1 LLLQE
6 KTKHRTGAESNAQ
19 RSRLR
24 GGETWPGL
32 IVPVSE
38 TGMGFMKRLLPFF
51 VCFWVCFGLLLPA
64 GAGAEELIRKGETL
78 DLQRCIAIALSRHPG
93 IQAAA
98 GALMAGD
105 SRIGQARS
113 GYYPQLNGSAGY
125 SRTDPTTS
133 AGQVYDS
140 YSSSVSLSQNLY
152 DFGKTSTQVKIQ
164 ELNRDSSRS
173 DLDNVRTQVR
183 FGVKQAYFGL
193 LQAGRNRDVSRE
205 VVGQFQQHLE
215 QARAFFEVGTKPKFD
230 VTKADVD
237 LSNAKLNL
245 IKAEN
250 AFRLARVALN
260 NAMGLPETPDYDVA
274 DQLSSQRVEIN
285 LEETIRKAY
294 DRRPDLKAIAV
305 KKQSLEQG
313 IELARRGNYPS
324 VSGNAGYGWGGGS
337 FPLDQGWN
345 FGAQLNVPLFSGFS
359 TKYQVAEAQ
368 ANLDVL
374 AANEALLRQ
383 TIDQDVRQAW
393 LNLQEAADRGAAA
406 ELIVRQAEENLEL
419 ANGRYASGVGSP
431 IEVTDALVAASN
443 AKTAQISALYDYK
456 LAQSSLEKAAGE
468 P

>member
-1 LLLQE
+1 
-6 KTKHRTGAESNAQ
+6 
-19 RSRLR
+19 
-24 GGETWPGL
+24 
-32 IVPVSE
+32 
-38 TGMGFMKRLLPFF
+38 MKRLLLFV
-51 VCFWVCFGLLLPA
+51 VCFWVCFGSILPA
-64 GAGAEELIRKGETL
+64 GAGAEALVRTGEML

-98 GALMAGD
+98 GTLRAGD

-113 GYYPQLNGSAGY
+113 DYYPQLNGSAGY
-125 SRTDPTTS
+125 SRTNPTTS

-173 DLDNVRTQVR
+173 DLDNVRTQVS

-215 QARAFFEVGTKPKFD
+215 QASAFFEVGTKPKFD
-230 VTKADVD
+230 VTKAEVD

-250 AFRLARVALN
+250 AVRLARVALN
-260 NAMGLPETPDYDVA
+260 NAMGLPEAPDYEVA
-274 DQLSSQRVEIN
+274 DQLSSQRVEID
-285 LEETIRKAY
+285 LDETIRKAY

-305 KKQSLEQG
+305 KKQSLEQS
-313 IELARRGNYPS
+313 IELARKGYYPS
-324 VSGNAGYGWGGGS
+324 VTGNAGYGWGGGS
-337 FPLDQGWN
+337 FPLEQGWS

-383 TIDQDVRQAW
+383 TIDQDVKQAW
-393 LNLQEAADRGAAA
+393 LNLHEAADRGVAA
-406 ELIVRQAEENLEL
+406 ELIVRQAAENLEL

>member
-1 LLLQE
+1 
-6 KTKHRTGAESNAQ
+6 
-19 RSRLR
+19 
-24 GGETWPGL
+24 
-32 IVPVSE
+32 
-38 TGMGFMKRLLPFF
+38 MGVMKRLFLFL
-51 VCFWVCFGLLLPA
+51 VCFGVCFGSILPA
-64 GAGAEELIRKGETL
+64 RAGAEELIRKGETL
-78 DLQRCIAIALSRHPG
+78 DLQRCIAIALSRHPV

-98 GALMAGD
+98 GTIRAGD

-113 GYYPQLNGSAGY
+113 GYYPQLNGSTGY
-125 SRTDPTTS
+125 SRTNPTS

-173 DLDNVRTQVR
+173 DLDNIRTQVS

-205 VVGQFQQHLE
+205 VVGQFQQHLD
-215 QARAFFEVGTKPKFD
+215 QAGAFFEVGTKPKFD
-230 VTKADVD
+230 VTKAEVD

-250 AFRLARVALN
+250 AVRLARVALN
-260 NAMGLPETPDYDVA
+260 NAMGLPEAPDYEVA
-274 DQLSSQRVEIN
+274 DQLSSQRVEID
-285 LEETIRKAY
+285 LDETIRKAY
-294 DRRPDLKAIAV
+294 DRRPDLKAITV
-305 KKQSLEQG
+305 KKQSLEQS
-313 IELARRGNYPS
+313 IELARKGYYPS
-324 VSGNAGYGWGGGS
+324 VTGNAGYGWGGGS
-337 FPLDQGWN
+337 FPLDQGWS
-345 FGAQLNVPLFSGFS
+345 FGAQLDVPLFSGFS

-368 ANLDVL
+368 ANLEVL

-383 TIDQDVRQAW
+383 TIDQDVKQAW
-393 LNLQEAADRGAAA
+393 LNLQEAADRGVAA
-406 ELIVRQAEENLEL
+406 ELIVRQAAENLEL

-431 IEVTDALVAASN
+431 IEVTDALVVASN
-443 AKTAQISALYDYK
+443 AKMSQISALYDYK

>member
-1 LLLQE
+1 
-6 KTKHRTGAESNAQ
+6 
-19 RSRLR
+19 
-24 GGETWPGL
+24 
-32 IVPVSE
+32 
-38 TGMGFMKRLLPFF
+38 MKRLLRFLI
-51 VCFWVCFGLLLPA
+51 CFGVCFGLILPA
-64 GAGAEELIRKGETL
+64 GAGAEEPIRKGEML
-78 DLQRCIAIALSRHPG
+78 DLQRCIAIALSGHPG
-93 IQAAA
+93 IQAAI
-98 GALMAGD
+98 GTLRAGD

-133 AGQVYDS
+133 PGQVYDS

-164 ELNRDSSRS
+164 EFNRDSFRS
-173 DLDNVRTQVR
+173 DLDNVRTLVS

-215 QARAFFEVGTKPKFD
+215 QASAFFEVGTKPKFD
-230 VTKADVD
+230 VTKAEVD
-237 LSNAKLNL
+237 LSNAKLTL

-250 AFRLARVALN
+250 AFQLARVALN
-260 NAMGLPETPDYDVA
+260 NAMGLPEAPDYEVA
-274 DQLSSQRVEIN
+274 DQLSSQRVEID
-285 LEETIRKAY
+285 LDETIRKAY
-294 DRRPDLKAIAV
+294 DRRPDLKATAV
-305 KKQSLEQG
+305 KKQSLEQS
-313 IELARRGNYPS
+313 IELARKGYYPS
-324 VSGNAGYGWGGGS
+324 VTGNAGYGWGGGS

-345 FGAQLNVPLFSGFS
+345 FGAQLNVPLFNGFS
-359 TKYQVAEAQ
+359 TKYQVTEAQ

-383 TIDQDVRQAW
+383 TIYQDVKQAW
-393 LNLQEAADRGAAA
+393 LNLQEAADRGVAA
-406 ELIVRQAEENLEL
+406 ELIVRQAAENLEL

>member
-1 LLLQE
+1 
-6 KTKHRTGAESNAQ
+6 
-19 RSRLR
+19 
-24 GGETWPGL
+24 
-32 IVPVSE
+32 
-38 TGMGFMKRLLPFF
+38 MKRSLLFL
-51 VCFWVCFGLLLPA
+51 VCFGVCFGSLLPA
-64 GAGAEELIRKGETL
+64 AGAVEPIRKGETL
-78 DLQRCIAIALSRHPG
+78 DLKSCIAIALSRHPG

-98 GALMAGD
+98 GTLRAGD

-113 GYYPQLNGSAGY
+113 AYYPQLNGSAGY
-125 SRTDPTTS
+125 SRTDPTSASVSAS
-133 AGQVYDS
+133 AGQIYDS

-152 DFGKTSTQVKIQ
+152 DFGRTSTQVKIQ

-173 DLDNVRTQVR
+173 ELDDVRTQVS

-193 LQAGRNRDVSRE
+193 LRAGRNRDVSRE
-205 VVGQFQQHLE
+205 VVGQFQQHLD

-230 VTKADVD
+230 VTKAEVD

-260 NAMGLPETPDYDVA
+260 NAMGLPEAPDYEVA
-274 DQLSSQRVEIN
+274 DQLSFQRKEID

-305 KKQSLEQG
+305 KRQSLEQS
-313 IELARRGNYPS
+313 IELARKGYYPS
-324 VSGNAGYGWGGGS
+324 LSGNAGYGWGGGS
-337 FPLDQGWN
+337 FPLDQGWSY
-345 FGAQLNVPLFSGFS
+345 GAQLNVPLFSGFS
-359 TKYQVAEAQ
+359 TKYQVAEAR

-374 AANEALLRQ
+374 AANDASLRQ
-383 TIDQDVRQAW
+383 AIYQDVKQAW
-393 LNLQEAADRGAAA
+393 LNLQEASDRSAAA
-406 ELIVRQAEENLEL
+406 ELTVRQAAENLEL

-443 AKTAQISALYDYK
+443 AKLAQISALYDYK

>member
-1 LLLQE
+1 
-6 KTKHRTGAESNAQ
+6 
-19 RSRLR
+19 
-24 GGETWPGL
+24 
-32 IVPVSE
+32 
-38 TGMGFMKRLLPFF
+38 MGFMKRLLLFL
-51 VCFWVCFGLLLPA
+51 VCFEVCFGSLLPA
-64 GAGAEELIRKGETL
+64 VAGAEEPIRKGEML
-78 DLQRCIAIALSRHPG
+78 DLQRCIAIALSRHPA

-98 GALMAGD
+98 GTLRAGE

-125 SRTDPTTS
+125 SRTNPTTS

-140 YSSSVSLSQNLY
+140 YSSNLSLSQNLY
-152 DFGKTSTQVKIQ
+152 DFGKTATQVKIQ

-173 DLDNVRTQVR
+173 DLDHIRTQVS
-183 FGVKQAYFGL
+183 FGIKQSYFGL

-205 VVGQFQQHLE
+205 VAKQFQQHLD

-230 VTKADVD
+230 VTKAEVD

-260 NAMGLPETPDYDVA
+260 NAMGLPEAPDYEVA
-274 DQLSSQRVEIN
+274 DQFSFQRVEID
-285 LEETIRKAY
+285 LDETIRKAY
-294 DRRPDLKAIAV
+294 DRRPDLKATAV
-305 KKQSLEQG
+305 KRKSLEQG
-313 IELARRGNYPS
+313 IELARKGYYPS
-324 VSGNAGYGWGGGS
+324 VTGNAGYGWGGGS

-345 FGAQLNVPLFSGFS
+345 VGAQLNVPLFNGFS
-359 TKYQVAEAQ
+359 TKYQVTEAQ

-374 AANEALLRQ
+374 AADEALLRQ

-393 LNLQEAADRGAAA
+393 LNLQEAADRNAAA
-406 ELIVRQAEENLEL
+406 ELIVRQAMENLEL

>member
-1 LLLQE
+1 MKKFLLFL
-6 KTKHRTGAESNAQ
+6 
-19 RSRLR
+19 
-24 GGETWPGL
+24 
-32 IVPVSE
+32 
-38 TGMGFMKRLLPFF
+38 
-51 VCFWVCFGLLLPA
+51 VCFGVCLGSLLPA
-64 GAGAEELIRKGETL
+64 ADAEELIRKGETL
-78 DLQRCIAIALSRHPG
+78 DLQRCIAITMERHPG

-98 GALMAGD
+98 GTLRAGD

-164 ELNRDSSRS
+164 EFNRDSFRS
-173 DLDNVRTQVR
+173 DLDNIRTQVS

-205 VVGQFQQHLE
+205 MVEQFRQHLD
-215 QARAFFEVGTKPKFD
+215 QARAFFEVGAKPKFD
-230 VTKADVD
+230 VTKAEVD

-250 AFRLARVALN
+250 ALRLARVALN
-260 NAMGLPETPDYDVA
+260 NAMGLSEAPDYEVA
-274 DQLSSQRVEIN
+274 DQLSSLRAEIDLN
-285 LEETIRKAY
+285 EILRKAY

-305 KKQSLEQG
+305 KRKSLEQS
-313 IELARRGNYPS
+313 IELARKGYYPS
-324 VSGNAGYGWGGGS
+324 VTGNAGYGWGGGS
-337 FPLDQGWN
+337 FPLDQGWS
-345 FGAQLNVPLFSGFS
+345 FGAQLNIPLFNGYS
-359 TKYQVAEAQ
+359 TKYQVTEAQ
-368 ANLDVL
+368 ANLEVL
-374 AANEALLRQ
+374 AANDALLRQ

-393 LNLQEAADRGAAA
+393 LNLQEAADRGVAA
-406 ELIVRQAEENLEL
+406 ELIVRQAAENLEL

>member
-1 LLLQE
+1 
-6 KTKHRTGAESNAQ
+6 
-19 RSRLR
+19 
-24 GGETWPGL
+24 
-32 IVPVSE
+32 
-38 TGMGFMKRLLPFF
+38 MKRLLRFLI
-51 VCFWVCFGLLLPA
+51 CFGVCFGLILPA
-64 GAGAEELIRKGETL
+64 GAGAEEPIRKGEML
-78 DLQRCIAIALSRHPG
+78 DLQRCIAIALSGHPG
-93 IQAAA
+93 IQAAI
-98 GALMAGD
+98 GTLRAGD

-133 AGQVYDS
+133 PGQVYDS

-164 ELNRDSSRS
+164 EFNRDSFRS
-173 DLDNVRTQVR
+173 DLDNVRTLVS

-215 QARAFFEVGTKPKFD
+215 QASAFFEVGTKPKFD
-230 VTKADVD
+230 VTKAEVD
-237 LSNAKLNL
+237 LSNAKLTL

-250 AFRLARVALN
+250 AFQLARVALN
-260 NAMGLPETPDYDVA
+260 NAMGLPEAPDYEVA
-274 DQLSSQRVEIN
+274 DQLSSQRVEID
-285 LEETIRKAY
+285 LDETIRKAY
-294 DRRPDLKAIAV
+294 DRRPDLKATAV
-305 KKQSLEQG
+305 KKQSLEQS
-313 IELARRGNYPS
+313 IELARKGYYPS
-324 VSGNAGYGWGGGS
+324 VTGNAGYGWGGGS

-345 FGAQLNVPLFSGFS
+345 FGAQLNVPLFNGFS
-359 TKYQVAEAQ
+359 TKYQVTEAQ

-383 TIDQDVRQAW
+383 TIYQDVKQAW

-406 ELIVRQAEENLEL
+406 ELIVRQAAENLEL

>member
-1 LLLQE
+1 
-6 KTKHRTGAESNAQ
+6 
-19 RSRLR
+19 
-24 GGETWPGL
+24 
-32 IVPVSE
+32 
-38 TGMGFMKRLLPFF
+38 MKRLLLFLICF
-51 VCFWVCFGLLLPA
+51 GVCFWVCFGSILTA
-64 GAGAEELIRKGETL
+64 GAGAAEPIRKGEML

-98 GALMAGD
+98 GTLRAGD

-125 SRTDPTTS
+125 SRMDPTST
-133 AGQVYDS
+133 GQVYDS

-173 DLDNVRTQVR
+173 DLDNVRTQVS

-205 VVGQFQQHLE
+205 VVGQFQQHLD
-215 QARAFFEVGTKPKFD
+215 QASAFFEVGTKPKFD
-230 VTKADVD
+230 VTKAEVD

-245 IKAEN
+245 IKTEN

-260 NAMGLPETPDYDVA
+260 NAMGLPEAPDYEVA
-274 DQLSSQRVEIN
+274 DQLSFQRVEID
-285 LEETIRKAY
+285 LDETIRKAY

-313 IELARRGNYPS
+313 IELARKGYYPS
-324 VSGNAGYGWGGGS
+324 VTGNAGYGWGGGS
-337 FPLDQGWN
+337 FPLDQGWSV
-345 FGAQLNVPLFSGFS
+345 GAQLNVPLFSGFL

-383 TIDQDVRQAW
+383 TIDQDVKQAW

-406 ELIVRQAEENLEL
+406 ELIVRQAAENLEL

>member
-1 LLLQE
+1 MISCRCAFSSAGTLF
-6 KTKHRTGAESNAQ
+6 A
-19 RSRLR
+19 
-24 GGETWPGL
+24 
-32 IVPVSE
+32 VSE
-38 TGMGFMKRLLPFF
+38 AVKNIGQEVGSDMKKFLLFL
-51 VCFWVCFGLLLPA
+51 VCFGVCCGLLLPVA
-64 GAGAEELIRKGETL
+64 GAQEPVRTGELL

-98 GALMAGD
+98 GTLRAGD

-125 SRTDPTTS
+125 TRTDPTTS
-133 AGQVYDS
+133 AGQAYDS

-173 DLDNVRTQVR
+173 DLDNIRTQVR

-193 LQAGRNRDVSRE
+193 LQTGRNRDVSRE
-205 VVGQFQQHLE
+205 TVGQFQQHLDR
-215 QARAFFEVGTKPKFD
+215 AKAFFEVGTKPKFD
-230 VTKADVD
+230 VTKAEVD

-260 NAMGLPETPDYDVA
+260 NAMGLPEAPDYEVA
-274 DQLSSQRVEIN
+274 DQLAAQRVEIDLN
-285 LEETIRKAY
+285 EILRKAY
-294 DRRPDLKAIAV
+294 DRRPDLKAITV
-305 KKQSLEQG
+305 KRKSLEQG
-313 IELARRGNYPS
+313 IELARKGYYPS
-324 VSGNAGYGWGGGS
+324 VTGNAGYGWGGGS
-337 FPLDQGWN
+337 FPLDQGWS

-368 ANLDVL
+368 ANLEVL

-383 TIDQDVRQAW
+383 TIDQDVKQAW
-393 LNLQEAADRGAAA
+393 LNLKEAADRGAAA
-406 ELIVRQAEENLEL
+406 ELIVRQAAENLDL